1 MQTARKTAASPS
13 ILLLEDDLL
22 LAMDME
28 EFLESRGYEVV
39 GPYGRV
45 EDALEALDTIKID
58 GAVLDLNL
66 HGTLSFPVIE
76 RLRCR
81 NVPVIV
87 CSGYA
92 ELPELKQ
99 KLAGLPLMPKPWNP
113 RKLGRLLSEV
123 FDTGEC

>member
-1 MQTARKTAASPS
+1 MQTARKTTARPA

-28 EFLESRGYEVV
+28 EFLESRGYDVV

-45 EDALEALDTIKID
+45 EDALDALEAIRVD

-66 HGTLSFPVIE
+66 HGELSFPVIE

-99 KLAGLPLMPKPWNP
+99 KLAGLPLMPKPWNQQ
-113 RKLGRLLSEV
+113 KLGRLLSEV
-123 FDTGEC
+123 FETAGR

>member
-1 MQTARKTAASPS
+1 MQTARKTAANLS

-28 EFLESRGYEVV
+28 EFLAGQGYEVV
-39 GPYGRV
+39 GPFGRV
-45 EDALEALDTIKID
+45 EDALEALDTIEID

-66 HGTLSFPVIE
+66 HGKLSFPVID

-92 ELPELKQ
+92 ELPEVKQ

-113 RKLGRLLSEV
+113 KRLGRLLSDV
-123 FDTGEC
+123 FDTAKP